1 EGGVN
6 VARMDWLKRLAGV
19 LKKHDVL
26 LIVDDI
32 QIGCGRS
39 GRFFS
44 FEEADI
50 RPDIVTLSKSLSG
63 YGLPFAMVIFRPE
76 LDVWEPGE
84 HNGTFRGFNPAFVTA
99 RKALDYWAD
108 ETLAKGVRRK
118 SELAMQR
125 LEEIAAPLDANV
137 RGRGLMLGI
146 AFDDEELASAIEKE
160 CFANGLIIE
169 TAGINDE
176 VLKLMPALTTTEEEL
191 SQGLDM
197 IAAAVKK
204 VAGKGARSAA
214 A

>member
-1 EGGVN
+1 
-6 VARMDWLKRLAGV
+6 ASADWLRRLAAV

-44 FEEADI
+44 FAEAGI
-50 RPDIVTLSKSLSG
+50 TPDIVTLSKSLSG
-63 YGLPFAMVIFRPE
+63 YGLPFAMLIFRPE
-76 LDVWEPGE
+76 LDVWAPGE

-99 RKALDYWAD
+99 RKALDFWAD
-108 ETLAKGVRRK
+108 DALAADVRRK
-118 SELAMQR
+118 SRLAVRR
-125 LEEIAAPLDANV
+125 LEEIAAPHAAEV

-146 AFDDEELASAIEKE
+146 AFENTEVAGAVAKE
-160 CFANGLIIE
+160 CFAGKLVIE

-176 VLKLMPALTTTEEEL
+176 VLKLMPPLTISEEEL
-191 SQGLDM
+191 NQGLDI

-204 VAGKGARSAA
+204 VAEKDAKSAA

>member
-1 EGGVN
+1 TF
-6 VARMDWLKRLAGV
+6 RFSSRRRHTRFSRDWSS
-19 LKKHDVL
+19 DVCSSDLL

-39 GRFFS
+39 GRFLS
-44 FEEADI
+44 FEEAGI

-108 ETLAKGVRRK
+108 ETLATSVRRK
-118 SELAMQR
+118 SELALQR

-146 AFDDEELASAIEKE
+146 AFDDEELAGTIAKE
-160 CFANGLIIE
+160 CL
-169 TAGINDE
+169 
-176 VLKLMPALTTTEEEL
+176 
-191 SQGLDM
+191 
-197 IAAAVKK
+197 
-204 VAGKGARSAA
+204 
-214 A
+214 